1 MRNRTYMLHCK
12 MVIELRYEIL
22 CSDYMLSGFSN
33 FADQHPL
40 LLFVMCF
47 FFFFTPVGTLEY
59 SVVISFPI
67 SGILAVKGW
76 TEVRWCCPIVCILD
90 GCSIEFFFFDT
101 CLNEFSLRSNSHLIL
116 V

>member
-47 FFFFTPVGTLEY
+47 FFLHSCWDFGVQCCY
-59 SVVISFPI
+59 
-67 SGILAVKGW
+67 ILSDIWNPGG
-76 TEVRWCCPIVCILD
+76 EGLD
-90 GCSIEFFFFDT
+90 
-101 CLNEFSLRSNSHLIL
+101 
-116 V
+116 